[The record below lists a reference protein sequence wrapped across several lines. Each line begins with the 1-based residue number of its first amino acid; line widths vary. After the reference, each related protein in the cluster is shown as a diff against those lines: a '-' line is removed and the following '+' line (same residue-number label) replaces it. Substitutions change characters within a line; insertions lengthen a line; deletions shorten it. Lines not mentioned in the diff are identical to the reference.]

1 MTMDPGYELYDL
13 TTAALDE
20 QAAAQAAGIPDPVT
34 SPAALAF
41 EQARA
46 DYDAAY
52 EALIAAAQRLATAH
66 RHYLTTIRSTP

>member
-13 TTAALDE
+13 AAADLDE
-20 QAAAQAAGIPDPVT
+20 QAAGIPTPPDPVT

-46 DYDAAY
+46 DYDTAY
-52 EALIAAAQRLATAH
+52 EALLAAAQRLSTAH

>member
-1 MTMDPGYELYDL
+1 MTIDPGYGYELYDL
-13 TTAALDE
+13 AAADLDE
-20 QAAAQAAGIPDPVT
+20 QAAAQAAGIPDPPDPVT

-46 DYDAAY
+46 DYDTAY
-52 EALIAAAQRLATAH
+52 EALLAAAQ